1 MPTYYNT
8 ATFDIARDRELG
20 VECFGTAYRG
30 TDFRYWVAVR
40 GEPRMKEFDSAALA
54 LANFEHEINRDKGHE
69 HDMEMLNREQLRAN
83 VSAEEADEEFRFQR
97 HALDEEQP
105 D

>member
-1 MPTYYNT
+1 MPTYYYNT

-30 TDFRYWVAVR
+30 TGFRYWVAVR
-40 GEPRMKEFDSAALA
+40 GKPRMKEFDSAADA
-54 LANFEHEINRDKGHE
+54 LVFFEKVINRDLAHE
-69 HDMEMLNREQLRAN
+69 HDMAKLRKEQLRADI
-83 VSAEEADEEFRFQR
+83 SPEEADEEMS
-97 HALDEEQP
+97 ALDEEQP

>member
-8 ATFDIARDRELG
+8 ATFDIARDREPG

-30 TDFRYWVAVR
+30 TGFRYWVAVR
-40 GEPRMKEFDSAALA
+40 GKPRMKEFDSAADA
-54 LANFEHEINRDKGHE
+54 LAFFEKVTNRDPAHE
-69 HDMEMLNREQLRAN
+69 HDMAKLRKEQLRADI
-83 VSAEEADEEFRFQR
+83 SPEEAKESYQR
-97 HALDEEQP
+97 ALEDQP